1 MKRLLLAITLASV
14 LSGTAMAGEMPG
26 VGASVT
32 GDVPTVGS
40 TYMGEAPAI
49 PPPPI
54 PGEMPGV
61 GSTTT
66 SGSSLVTTVLL
77 TIITLLGR

>member
-14 LSGTAMAGEMPG
+14 LSSTALAGEMPG

-40 TYMGEAPAI
+40 TSTV
-49 PPPPI
+49 PPV

-61 GSTTT
+61 GAATPSETE
-66 SGSSLVTTVLL
+66 SSLVTTVLL
-77 TIITLLGR
+77 TILTLIGR